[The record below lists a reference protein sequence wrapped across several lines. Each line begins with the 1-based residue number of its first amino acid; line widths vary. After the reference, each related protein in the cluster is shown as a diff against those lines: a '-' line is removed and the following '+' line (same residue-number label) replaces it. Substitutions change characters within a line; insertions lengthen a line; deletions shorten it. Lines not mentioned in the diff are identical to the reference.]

1 MKIKPLI
8 LVILIAS
15 FEVFTMNAQSSGSHE
30 IGLFVG
36 AASFQT
42 DYGQRNHF
50 MSNVG
55 GNIGTSVGLVYYYQ
69 FADYRYQWYS
79 RGSFFNEH
87 FKLRADLSYA
97 NAKLNHFGKWVDEPN
112 PKGDETQRDQIR
124 AMTGTATVYS
134 LGTQLEFYYKD
145 VVDYGL
151 RYYGTVFNPYAGIG
165 LQLAY
170 SKPTYT
176 YDPSRAWGPVP
187 PTETYYRWAGPG
199 DINTDK
205 RFTGAVTLN
214 FGTRIALGEYSDLI
228 IDSRWHYY
236 MTNYIDALHAHD
248 KDDKYNDWMLLV
260 QIGYVFYLD

>member
-1 MKIKPLI
+1 MNIKHLI
-8 LVILIAS
+8 LYLFISLGILS
-15 FEVFTMNAQSSGSHE
+15 TNAQSRGSHE
-30 IGLFVG
+30 VGLFAG

-55 GNIGTSVGLVYYYQ
+55 GNIGPSVSLVYYYQ

-79 RGSFFNEH
+79 RGTFFNEH
-87 FKLRADLSYA
+87 FKLRADLTYA
-97 NAKLNHFGKWVDEPN
+97 KSDLKHFGKWVDEPN
-112 PKGDETQRDQIR
+112 PYGDESQRDQIR

-145 VVDYGL
+145 VVDFGL
-151 RYYGTVFNPYAGIG
+151 RYYETVFNPYGGIG
-165 LQLAY
+165 LQLVY
-170 SKPTYT
+170 STPTYT

-205 RFTGAVTLN
+205 RFSGAVTVN
-214 FGTRIALGEYSDLI
+214 FGTRIALGEYSDLVV
-228 IDSRWHYY
+228 DSRWHYY
-236 MTNYIDALHAHD
+236 MTNYIDGLHAHD
-248 KDDKYNDWMLLV
+248 KDDKYNDWMLLL
-260 QIGYVFYLD
+260 QIGYVVYLD

>member
-1 MKIKPLI
+1 
-8 LVILIAS
+8 
-15 FEVFTMNAQSSGSHE
+15 MNAQSSGSHE

-176 YDPSRAWGPVP
+176 YDPSRAWGMFLLQKRITVGRDLGILIPINDLPERLPLISAPVLHLVN
-187 PTETYYRWAGPG
+187 
-199 DINTDK
+199 I
-205 RFTGAVTLN
+205 
-214 FGTRIALGEYSDLI
+214 LI
-228 IDSRWHYY
+228 
-236 MTNYIDALHAHD
+236 
-248 KDDKYNDWMLLV
+248 
-260 QIGYVFYLD
+260 